1 MRRLYQQVADQIRG
15 LIAAEQF
22 APSTRLPAERELAQ
36 QLNVSRPSLREALI
50 ALEIDGTV
58 EIRQGSGI
66 YVVGASDRASKTT
79 RSLGESPTEL
89 MQARLAVEGSVILL
103 ACARVDPGFLAELR
117 ATCSAMRG
125 AIANGTNPMPQ
136 DRAFHARIAEQTGN
150 SVLVRIVGSL
160 FDERFG
166 RISARISS
174 RYENEASWTAALREH
189 DVIIRALEA
198 RDSLSAQAAMT
209 RHLQLSAERWIET

>member
-1 MRRLYQQVADQIRG
+1 MRRLYQQVADQIRD
-15 LIAAEQF
+15 LIAAGQL
-22 APSTRLPAERELAQ
+22 APSARLPGERELAQ

-66 YVVGASDRASKTT
+66 YVVGAADRASKST

-103 ACARVDPGFLAELR
+103 ACARVDAEFLAQLR
-117 ATCSAMRG
+117 ATSAAMRG
-125 AIANGTNPMPQ
+125 SIAGGINPMPQ

-150 SVLVRIVGSL
+150 TVLVRIIASL
-160 FDERFG
+160 FDERFS
-166 RISARISS
+166 RISAQISS
-174 RYENEASWTAALREH
+174 RYENNASWTAALHEH
-189 DVIIRALEA
+189 EIIMRALED

-209 RHLQLSAERWIET
+209 RHLQMSTERWIET

>member
-1 MRRLYQQVADQIRG
+1 MRRLYQQVADRIRD

-22 APSTRLPAERELAQ
+22 APATRLPGERDLAQ
-36 QLNVSRPSLREALI
+36 RLNVSRPSLREALI

-66 YVVGASDRASKTT
+66 YVVSTADRTAQST

-103 ACARVDPGFLAELR
+103 ACARVDPVFLADLR
-117 ATCSAMRG
+117 ATTLAMRD
-125 AIANGTNPMPQ
+125 AIADGVNPMPQ

-150 SVLVRIVGSL
+150 SVLVRIIASL
-160 FDERFG
+160 FDERFS
-166 RISARISS
+166 RISAQISS
-174 RYENEASWTAALREH
+174 RYENKDSWTAALHEH
-189 DVIIRALEA
+189 EIIMRALED
-198 RDSLSAQAAMT
+198 RDSLSAQAAMA
-209 RHLQLSAERWIET
+209 RHLQMSTERWIET